1 MLLIDSP
8 RVASKQ
14 DEQSARSELRRQISR
29 LEDRLSSLTC
39 QAFPEVLELEP
50 LPSRGAR
57 LLDLGGL
64 EVVRDHLAYQVR
76 RAERQLQALEI
87 NQQAARLELQ
97 QMLLD
102 PKAFRGRRISLRE
115 LGEPGC
121 GAYRSVPRLGI
132 IGRMMG
138 WWQIKLS
145 SGCP

>member
-8 RVASKQ
+8 QVATKQ
-14 DEQSARSELRRQISR
+14 NEQSARSELRRQISH

-39 QAFPEVLELEP
+39 QAFPDMLELEP

-57 LLDLGGL
+57 LLNLGGL
-64 EVVRDHLAYQVR
+64 EAVRDHLAGQVR
-76 RAERQLQALEI
+76 QAENQLQALELK
-87 NQQAARLELQ
+87 QQVARLELQ

-102 PKAFRGRRISLRE
+102 PKAFKGRRISLRE
-115 LGEPGC
+115 LGQPGC
-121 GAYRSVPRLGI
+121 GVYRSAPRLGI

-138 WWQIKLS
+138 WWQVKLS